1 MFGGWHAD
9 YPQRGVSG
17 RGSLPQ
23 SKACVASD
31 DKGLMATPQTAIRD
45 DERYERLSD
54 LYLRLWKQLDLI
66 CGDTKWLEV
75 ASVSQ
80 AELRAEAQTILN
92 EISSRLAESASL
104 IDAHVL
110 EQDFKKTQA
119 LVEQANRQEGGLD
132 SFRDYLRDL
141 ALRYSQLADES

>member
-1 MFGGWHAD
+1 
-9 YPQRGVSG
+9 
-17 RGSLPQ
+17 
-23 SKACVASD
+23 
-31 DKGLMATPQTAIRD
+31 MATPQTAIRD

-54 LYLRLWKQLDLI
+54 LYPRLWKQLDLI

-132 SFRDYLRDL
+132 GFRDYLRDL